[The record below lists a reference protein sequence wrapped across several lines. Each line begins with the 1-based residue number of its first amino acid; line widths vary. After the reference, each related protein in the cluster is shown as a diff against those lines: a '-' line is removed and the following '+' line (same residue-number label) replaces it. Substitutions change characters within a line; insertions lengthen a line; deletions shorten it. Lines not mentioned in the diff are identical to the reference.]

1 MLLNELRRRSDL
13 RAVYVSMCLQLGMST
28 CLRAAIPLVQR
39 MRTSYYREN
48 TVG

>member
-1 MLLNELRRRSDL
+1 MLNELRRHSDC

-39 MRTSYYREN
+39 MRASYYRDN